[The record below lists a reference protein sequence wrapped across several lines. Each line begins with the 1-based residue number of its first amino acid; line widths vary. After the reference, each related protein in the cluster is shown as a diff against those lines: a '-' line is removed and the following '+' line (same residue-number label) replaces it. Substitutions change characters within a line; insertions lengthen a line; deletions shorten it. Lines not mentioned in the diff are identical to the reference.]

1 MDFDPV
7 MLMSYLARQSMDVN
21 QFELTIKWLEGEGA
35 YFTLQQ
41 RAIIAQRMSKA
52 GIFQRK
58 IAEVLE
64 VSERT
69 VRQYLKAEGHACH
82 QSFCQGRPFRSKGIG
97 QGR

>member
-1 MDFDPV
+1 MATFVMDFDPV
-7 MLMSYLARQSMDVN
+7 MLMSYLARQPMHIN
-21 QFELTIKWLEGEGA
+21 QFQLTIKWLEGEGE
-35 YFTLQQ
+35 YFTMQQ

-69 VRQYLKAEGHACH
+69 IRQYLKRKATPVI
-82 QSFCQGRPFRSKGIG
+82 RRSTNGDPSGQKG
-97 QGR
+97 